1 VAAQVSIQGMS
12 READYIA
19 RPEFLDDLPATPFW
33 KRVMDVLVASVALV
47 VLSPLM
53 VLVAVAI
60 MIDSRGGAFY
70 RQTRVGKGG
79 RPFTCWKFRSMHR
92 GADQVLHELASQNEA
107 KGLIFKMR
115 NDPRRTRMG
124 RLVRKTS
131 IDELPQLLNVWRGE
145 MSLVGPRPPLLSEVV
160 EYEEHHLRRL
170 VVTPGITGLW
180 QVTKRG
186 SHDFEDMV
194 TLDVE
199 YARRLSLG
207 LDLWILLRTV
217 PTVLSG
223 KGSY

>member
-1 VAAQVSIQGMS
+1 VS

-19 RPEFLDDLPATPFW
+19 RPQFLDDLPAIPFW
-33 KRVMDVLVASVALV
+33 KRVIDVTVSGTGLLL
-47 VLSPLM
+47 LSPL
-53 VLVAVAI
+53 VLIVAI
-60 MIDSRGGAFY
+60 AIIVDSRGGVFF

-92 GADQVLHELASQNEA
+92 GADLVLPQLAAQNEA
-107 KGLIFKMR
+107 KGFIFKMR
-115 NDPRRTRMG
+115 NDPRRTRVG
-124 RLVRKTS
+124 RFVRKTS
-131 IDELPQLLNVWRGE
+131 IDEVPQLLNVLRGE

-160 EYEEHHLRRL
+160 QYDEHQLRRL
-170 VVTPGITGLW
+170 VVAPGITGLW

-194 TLDVE
+194 ELDVE

-207 LDLWILLRTV
+207 LDLWILMRTV
-217 PTVLSG
+217 PTVLFA

>member
-1 VAAQVSIQGMS
+1 VS

-19 RPEFLDDLPATPFW
+19 RPQFLDDLPAIPFW
-33 KRVMDVLVASVALV
+33 KRAIDVTVSGTGLLL
-47 VLSPLM
+47 LSPL
-53 VLVAVAI
+53 VLIVAI
-60 MIDSRGGAFY
+60 AIIVDSRGGVFF

-92 GADQVLHELASQNEA
+92 GADLVLPQLAAQNEA
-107 KGLIFKMR
+107 KGFIFKMR
-115 NDPRRTRMG
+115 NDPRRTRVG
-124 RLVRKTS
+124 RFVRKTS
-131 IDELPQLLNVWRGE
+131 IDEVPQLLNVLRGE

-160 EYEEHHLRRL
+160 QYDEHQLRRL
-170 VVTPGITGLW
+170 VVAPGITGLW

-194 TLDVE
+194 ELDVE

-207 LDLWILLRTV
+207 LDLWILMRTV
-217 PTVLSG
+217 PTVLFA